1 MLTVRETMHLYESML
16 TDKDTFA
23 YAYERERLLAA
34 MVAAMQ
40 WARRTER

>member
-1 MLTVRETMHLYESML
+1 MLTVKETMHIYESTL
-16 TDKDTFA
+16 KDKDMFA

-40 WARRTER
+40 WARSTER